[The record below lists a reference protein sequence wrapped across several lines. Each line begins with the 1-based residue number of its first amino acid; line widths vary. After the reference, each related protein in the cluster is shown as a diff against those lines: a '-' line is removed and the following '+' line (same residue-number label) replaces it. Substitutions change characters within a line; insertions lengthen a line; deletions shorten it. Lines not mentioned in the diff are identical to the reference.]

1 MLVNMI
7 GKLDSSDQSHK
18 ALLRTLLAYKKATDE
33 NILCSITDS
42 KGIIIYVN
50 KIFCKVSKYSKSELL
65 GKSHNIVNA
74 NFHPTTFFKHMW
86 ETIKRGKTWRGEV
99 KNKAKDG
106 SYYWLDSVII
116 PIKDEKGTIIKY
128 FSLRILITDKKQ
140 IEEERNEHIR
150 TLKEMLFMT
159 SHHVRQP
166 IANIL
171 GLASLLNNEQNS
183 QEENFKIVEYIK
195 QSALSLDEFTR
206 ELTTFISDI
215 TQEKEVKSENK

>member
-42 KGIIIYVN
+42 DGIIIYAN
-50 KIFCKVSKYSKSELL
+50 KIFCEVSKYSKEELL
-65 GKSHNIVNA
+65 GKNHSIVNA
-74 NFHPTTFFKHMW
+74 DFHSSDFFKKMW
-86 ETIKRGKTWRGEV
+86 ETIKSGKTWRGEV

-150 TLKEMLFMT
+150 ILKEMLFMT

-215 TQEKEVKSENK
+215 TQEKEVKIENK